1 MLTELPWLP
10 RLAEDFKVALA
21 EAVAAPD
28 AVRRLRLLAN
38 HRLPEP
44 QLARLAKALGRLDER
59 PGLAPF
65 RLAVLSNA
73 TMDLVLPLLS
83 VAALRHGLALD
94 LYAAPYDQA
103 VQQALDPSS
112 ALHAFKPDAVL
123 LAFDSRAYGLA
134 EPALADPEGAV
145 KAALGKVATIR
156 SGLAVPLIVQTA
168 APPPEPL
175 FGSFDRR
182 VAGVPLAL
190 CSTFND
196 RLAEGGDV
204 LLDVAALAQHIGLE
218 NWHDPARWYLAK
230 LPFAPAMG
238 PLYADHVAR
247 LLAALRGKARKCLV
261 LDLDN
266 TIWGGIIGDDGL
278 EGIKLGQGDAVGE
291 AHLAVQRAALEL
303 RARGVVLAVCSK
315 NDDAVARRP
324 FTDHP
329 DMALHLDHIAVFQ
342 ANWIDKPTNLK
353 AIAKQLNIGTD
364 ALVFLDDNPV
374 ERALVRREM
383 SEVAVPELPDDPA
396 LYPRMLLSAGYFEA
410 VAFSAEDR
418 DRAGQYQANAKRAAM
433 ETSATDLDSY
443 LRSLQMRLHLA
454 GFDPMGR
461 ARIAQL
467 INKSNQFNLTT
478 RRYTESEVARLEKDE
493 AVFTLQA
500 RLVDCFGDNGMI
512 SVAICRKGSEWDIE
526 CWLMSCRVL
535 GRKVEHAVLATMA
548 EAAVAEGARALIGRY
563 APSGRNS
570 MVEDHYAKLG
580 FAAAGRDGEATLWRF
595 DLAGWRPPVLPLI
608 VECP

>member
-10 RLAEDFKVALA
+10 NPAEEFKVALA
-21 EAVAAPD
+21 EAVVAPD
-28 AVRRLRLLAN
+28 AARRLRLLAN
-38 HRLPEP
+38 HRLTEP
-44 QLARLAKALGRLDER
+44 QSVRLAKAIGRLVDR
-59 PGLAPF
+59 SDLAPF

-73 TMDLVLPLLS
+73 TLDLVLPLLS
-83 VAALRHGLALD
+83 VSALRHGLALD

-112 ALHAFKPDAVL
+112 ALHGFKPDAVL
-123 LAFDSRAYGLA
+123 LAFDARGYGLA

-145 KAALGKVATIR
+145 KAALGKVAIIR
-156 SGLAVPLIVQTA
+156 SGLSVPLIVQTA

-182 VAGVPLAL
+182 VGGSPLAL
-190 CSTFND
+190 CSTFNH
-196 RLAEGGDV
+196 RLAEGGEV
-204 LLDVAALAQHIGLE
+204 LLDVAALAQQVGLE
-218 NWHDPARWYLAK
+218 HWHDAARWFLAK

-266 TIWGGIIGDDGL
+266 TLWGGIIGDDGL
-278 EGIKLGQGDAVGE
+278 EGIKLGQGDAIGE
-291 AHLAVQRAALEL
+291 AHLAVQRAALAL

-383 SEVAVPELPDDPA
+383 PEVAVPELPDDPA

-418 DRAGQYQANAKRAAM
+418 DRAGQYQANARRAAL
-433 ETSATDLDSY
+433 ETSATDLESY
-443 LRSLQMRLHLA
+443 LRSLEMRLHLA
-454 GFDPMGR
+454 RFDARGR

-478 RRYTESEVARLEKDE
+478 RRYTEAEVARLEDDQSI
-493 AVFTLQA
+493 FTVQA
-500 RLVDCFGDNGMI
+500 RLVDAFGDNGMI
-512 SVAICRKGSEWDIE
+512 SVAICRKGGEWDIE
-526 CWLMSCRVL
+526 SWLMSCRVL
-535 GRKVEHAVLATMA
+535 GRKVEHAMLAAMA
-548 EAAVAEGARALIGRY
+548 EAARAEGAQALIGRY
-563 APSGRNS
+563 VPSGRNA
-570 MVEDHYAKLG
+570 MVEDHYSKLG
-580 FAAAGRDGEATLWRF
+580 FTAAGHDGEATLWRLE
-595 DLAGWRPPVLPLI
+595 LAGWCRPVLPLI
-608 VECP
+608 VENL